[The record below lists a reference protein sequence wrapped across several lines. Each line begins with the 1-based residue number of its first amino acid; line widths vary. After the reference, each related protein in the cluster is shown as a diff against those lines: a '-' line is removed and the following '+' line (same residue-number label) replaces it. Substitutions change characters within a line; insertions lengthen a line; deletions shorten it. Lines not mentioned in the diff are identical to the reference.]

1 MIKKI
6 LIILA
11 VAFGILLITDKS
23 MYSFSK
29 VEKIG
34 ISYEEAV
41 QSNKPF
47 LLLFHSDNCYYC
59 KKFMPSFE
67 NLSKEL
73 SDYYNFVVI
82 NVNDA
87 RYTQLYSGYKVYAV
101 PDLMILNT
109 KSDKA
114 EKIPSSMYANY
125 HYLKNYLLKHRYAN

>member
-29 VEKIG
+29 AENIG

-41 QSNKPF
+41 NSDKPF

-59 KKFMPSFE
+59 KRFMPSFE

-73 SDYYNFVVI
+73 NDKYNFVVI
-82 NVNDA
+82 NTNDA
-87 RYTQLYSGYKVYAV
+87 RYTQLYSGYNVYAV
-101 PDLMILNT
+101 PDLMIISPKT
-109 KSDKA
+109 DKA
-114 EKIPSSMYANY
+114 EKVPSSMYSNY
-125 HYLKNYLLKHRYAN
+125 PYLKNYLTKHRYAN